1 MDQNSEKI
9 VVERLYEYC
18 KEKTLVIITHRNAL
32 LAICD
37 RIIVM
42 ENGKII
48 SDNTP
53 EELGVKKLAI

>member
-1 MDQNSEKI
+1 MDQNSEAQI
-9 VVERLYEYC
+9 VERLNKFSEG
-18 KEKTLVIITHRNAL
+18 KTLLIITHRNAL

-37 RIIVM
+37 RILVM

-53 EELGVKKLAI
+53 EELGVTKLVT